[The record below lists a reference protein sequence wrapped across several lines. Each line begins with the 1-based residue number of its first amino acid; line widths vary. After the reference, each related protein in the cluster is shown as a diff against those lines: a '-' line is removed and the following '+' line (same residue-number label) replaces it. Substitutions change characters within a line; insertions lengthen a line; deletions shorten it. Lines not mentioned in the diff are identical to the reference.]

1 MVPAWRNG
9 AFLRRSAHVSEQMG
23 RLFRKPEQSTRHDAQ
38 TTHIPEECV
47 PTRPPSPVT
56 PPHTPCH
63 CAVLQL
69 SVGGR
74 SAFRGFRC
82 PLVGGGAPRSPM
94 CRAPCS
100 CRRPG
105 SGVLNATA
113 TVSDIVH
120 NVRLASGMH
129 VMCPELLVP
138 SSISTS
144 PYPSIPTMSTPI
156 PIPIENDEDEHQH
169 FNSANLHTAIC
180 TLQSALV
187 RHTPSAMQ
195 PLHAMRPL
203 LCSLYIPNISLPIS
217 WNGRWTVRPAAKIL
231 ERARIMSNAKRRT
244 RTEPPPTRNQSAD
257 FNANPPSQCPF
268 PSSPSSFC

>member
-1 MVPAWRNG
+1 
-9 AFLRRSAHVSEQMG
+9 
-23 RLFRKPEQSTRHDAQ
+23 
-38 TTHIPEECV
+38 
-47 PTRPPSPVT
+47 
-56 PPHTPCH
+56 
-63 CAVLQL
+63 
-69 SVGGR
+69 
-74 SAFRGFRC
+74 
-82 PLVGGGAPRSPM
+82 M

-144 PYPSIPTMSTPI
+144 PYTIPTMSTPIPTMSTPI

-180 TLQSALV
+180 TLQSA
-187 RHTPSAMQ
+187 HCN
-195 PLHAMRPL
+195 LHWYAMRPL
-203 LCSLYIPNISLPIS
+203 LCSLYMPCALCY
-217 WNGRWTVRPAAKIL
+217 AAFTCHAPSAMQPLHAEHQLAHLL
-231 ERARIMSNAKRRT
+231 ERPLDCTPCSKNSGT
-244 RTEPPPTRNQSAD
+244 RAD
-257 FNANPPSQCPF
+257 HEQCKEKDEN
-268 PSSPSSFC
+268 